1 MSNIFYSEVDPNLQT
16 ELNAR
21 GNSGKFRTTEDI
33 NFMVGKIANVQ
44 LTAFDDNKPD
54 PTKIVKEY
62 GILGGANVRTG
73 RYLPATFL
81 SKQDY
86 STTSVN
92 FVDEKNINA
101 INTNRALSG
110 KASLTPGQA
119 FSQKNDLVD
128 ESYRIGPY
136 ITSVDVTIGDHSMGL
151 LNKATVNLSIPNP
164 ERDLDGIEDTWF
176 RPGRYVKI
184 EIAQPDSVVLSK
196 SLLSTTSIP
205 IKSKLQE
212 LYPKWDIDKLEK
224 QIRKMNEYSFEGV
237 ITSFEFSYQTNGQVD
252 ATLSLTGTSNVYTD
266 VSMWIKTP
274 ESTADTKKPKINTD
288 PVLGVTNISTTP
300 IIGPVEQPLPIV
312 FGPTAPIVPKN
323 EFYDKLYS
331 QVDSLI
337 NEARFEKSVEVVS
350 SGIIQFKTAKTN
362 NTVSSDRYILFGE
375 PYNPITVS
383 PNNFVSVAT
392 NSAVS
397 KFNRYITLG
406 ALVQF
411 INEEIVSKIT
421 GSAEAAQIICDTEF
435 SCCNYYPILTSCIP
449 DEVLLLPENT
459 DQSNIAGPSIQSMN
473 NYGRSLT
480 YYKYVTE
487 NYIKNPNRLTK
498 WPGVH
503 TNSDAADT
511 NKIYGSR
518 IFINL
523 ETIQKILNGED
534 GKGGLTAGG
543 TKGFSLKLFMSVIS
557 SKLSYASG
565 GSIAMKLITHPLDE
579 TKLLFTDTKYLKTP
593 LLGQPGKLTIVTP
606 YSIPMFA
613 NHPDGTIVRDFK
625 MSATLPENAKNLS
638 YVLNQGDEVTEEEI
652 APYMN
657 VMYNSK
663 DADSINKAMSK
674 YKQKHN
680 DIYAQLIKTIESY
693 GEAPG
698 VPEKSQALW
707 KALSSYIKY
716 PTSDIRKSQQITAPI
731 FPFSVEFTIDGINGF
746 RYGDVLQFVA
756 LPKKYRVNT
765 VFSIISIT
773 HTVGTDGQWTTAI
786 RCIMRPSIN

>member
-1 MSNIFYSEVDPNLQT
+1 MSNIFYSEVDPNLQL
-16 ELNAR
+16 ELDLR
-21 GNSGKFRTTEDI
+21 GNSGKSRTTEDI
-33 NFMVGKIANVQ
+33 NFMVGKLANVQ
-44 LTAFDDNKPD
+44 LTAYQDNKPD
-54 PTKIVKEY
+54 PTKIVEEH
-62 GILGGANVRTG
+62 GILGGANMRTG

-81 SKQDY
+81 SKQNY
-86 STTSVN
+86 TTTTVN
-92 FVDEKNINA
+92 FADADNIGV
-101 INTNRALSG
+101 TNVVRALNGRS
-110 KASLTPGQA
+110 SLTPGQA
-119 FSQKNDLVD
+119 FLDSKAQVD

-136 ITSVDVTIGDHSMGL
+136 ITSVDITIGDHSMGL

-164 ERDLDGIEDTWF
+164 ERDLDGMEDTWF

-184 EIAQPDSVVLSK
+184 EIVQPDSVVLSK

-205 IKSKLQE
+205 IKKKLKE
-212 LYPKWDIDKLEK
+212 LYPNWDIDKLET

-237 ITSFEFSYQTNGQVD
+237 ITQFEFSYQSNGQVD
-252 ATLSLTGTSNVYTD
+252 ATISLTGTSNVYTD
-266 VSMWIKTP
+266 VSMWMQTP
-274 ESTADTKKPKINTD
+274 TKPDDSKKPKIDTD
-288 PVLGVTNISTTP
+288 PVLGVVSIPTTP
-300 IIGPVEQPLPIV
+300 IASGHTNATGSI
-312 FGPTAPIVPKN
+312 TTKN
-323 EFYDKLYS
+323 EFYDKLYN

-337 NEARFEKSVEVVS
+337 NEARYLDGFELVS
-350 SGIIQFKTAKTN
+350 SGIVQFKTAKTTK
-362 NTVSSDRYILFGE
+362 TVSADQFILFGE
-375 PYNPITVS
+375 PYNPFTTNTSNTVNYV
-383 PNNFVSVAT
+383 PT
-392 NSAVS
+392 LTVS
-397 KFNRYITLG
+397 KFSRYITLG

-411 INEEIVSKIT
+411 INDEVVSKIT
-421 GSAEAAQIICDTEF
+421 GSAQAAQVICDTEF
-435 SCCNYYPILTSCIP
+435 SCCNYYPLLTSCIP
-449 DEVLLLPENT
+449 GDILLLPENT
-459 DQSNIAGPSIQSMN
+459 NQSSASGPSIQAMN
-473 NYGRSLT
+473 SYGSTLT

-487 NYIKNPNRLTK
+487 NYTQNPDRLAK

-503 TNSDAADT
+503 TNSDASDT
-511 NKIYGSR
+511 NKVFGSR

-543 TKGFSLKLFMSVIS
+543 SKGFSLKQFMAVIS

-565 GSIAMKLITHPLDE
+565 GAIAMKLVTHPLDE

-593 LLGQPGKLTIVTP
+593 LLGEPGKLTVVTP

-613 NHPDGTIVRDFK
+613 NHPNGTVVRDFK

-657 VMYNSK
+657 MMYNSK
-663 DADSINKAMSK
+663 DPDALNKAMSK

-680 DIYAQLIKTIESY
+680 DIYSQLINTIFSY
-693 GEAPG
+693 GESPE

-707 KALSSYIKY
+707 KALSSYIKF
-716 PTSDIRKSQQITAPI
+716 PTDDIKKSQQITAPI

-746 RYGDVLQFVA
+746 RYGDVLQFVS
-756 LPKKYRVNT
+756 LPKKYRENT

-773 HTVGTDGQWTTAI
+773 HTVGTDGAWTSAI

>member
-1 MSNIFYSEVDPNLQT
+1 MSNIFYSEVDPNLQL
-16 ELNAR
+16 ELNLR
-21 GNSGKFRTTEDI
+21 GNSGKTRTTEDI
-33 NFMVGKIANVQ
+33 NFMVGKLANVQ
-44 LTAFDDNKPD
+44 LTAFEDNKPD
-54 PTKIVKEY
+54 PTKIVREY

-86 STTSVN
+86 TTTVIN
-92 FVDEKNINA
+92 FTDATNIGVTNA
-101 INTNRALSG
+101 VRALAGQS
-110 KASLTPGQA
+110 SLTPGQA
-119 FSQKNDLVD
+119 FSQKNALVD

-184 EIAQPDSVVLSK
+184 EIVQPDSAVLSK

-205 IKSKLQE
+205 IKSKLKE
-212 LYPKWDIDKLEK
+212 LYPNWDIDKLET

-237 ITSFEFSYQTNGQVD
+237 ITSFEFSYQSNGQVD
-252 ATLSLTGTSNVYTD
+252 ATISLTGTSNVYTD
-266 VSMWIKTP
+266 VSMWMQTPTKTDD
-274 ESTADTKKPKINTD
+274 SKKPKIDTN
-288 PVLGVTNISTTP
+288 PVLGVVSIPT
-300 IIGPVEQPLPIV
+300 
-312 FGPTAPIVPKN
+312 TAPASGTANATSSIVTKN
-323 EFYDKLYS
+323 EFYDKLYN

-337 NEARFEKSVEVVS
+337 NEARYLDGFELVS
-350 SGIIQFKTAKTN
+350 SGIVQFKTAKTTK
-362 NTVSSDRYILFGE
+362 TVSTDQFILFGE
-375 PYNPITVS
+375 PYNPLTVNTS
-383 PNNFVSVAT
+383 NNVSSVAAPQP
-392 NSAVS
+392 SSQAVS
-397 KFNRYITLG
+397 KFSRYITLG

-411 INEEIVSKIT
+411 INDEVVSKIT
-421 GSAEAAQIICDTEF
+421 GSAQAAQVICDTEF
-435 SCCNYYPILTSCIP
+435 SCCNYYPLLTSCIP
-449 DEVLLLPENT
+449 NEVLLLPENT
-459 DQSNIAGPSIQSMN
+459 NQSSMSGPSIQSMN
-473 NYGRSLT
+473 SYGPTLT

-487 NYIKNPNRLTK
+487 NYTQNTDRLAK

-511 NKIYGSR
+511 NKIFGSR

-534 GKGGLTAGG
+534 GKSGLTAGG
-543 TKGFSLKLFMSVIS
+543 SKGFSLKQFMAVIS
-557 SKLSYASG
+557 SKLGYATG
-565 GSIAMKLITHPLDE
+565 GSISMKLVTHPLDE
-579 TKLLFTDTKYLKTP
+579 TKLLFNDTKYLKTP
-593 LLGQPGKLTIVTP
+593 LLGEPGKPTIVTP

-613 NHPDGTIVRDFK
+613 NHPNGTVVRDFK

-638 YVLNQGDEVTEEEI
+638 YVLNEGDEVTEEEI

-657 VMYNSK
+657 MMYNSK
-663 DADSINKAMSK
+663 DPDSLNKAMAK
-674 YKQKHN
+674 YKQKHTE
-680 DIYAQLIKTIESY
+680 IYSQLIKTIDSY
-693 GEAPG
+693 GESPEI
-698 VPEKSQALW
+698 PEKSQALW

-716 PTSDIRKSQQITAPI
+716 PTNDIKKSQQITAPI

-746 RYGDVLQFVA
+746 RYGDVLQFVS
-756 LPKKYRVNT
+756 LPKKYRENT

-773 HTVGTDGQWTTAI
+773 HTIGTDGAWTSAI